1 MATSVRNA
9 TLKVTIEE
17 EITLNG
23 IRQGA
28 KNVKRI
34 SDINE
39 IFKRVVTCPANNETT
54 IVRFRSSVGN
64 VSGAVAYDSAL
75 DVQDVKYI
83 RVTNLDSSNSVKLS
97 LQVDVGEDD
106 SGADMSATILMEA
119 GKSFIMGSPEDGI
132 GADDDAAGLVTNL
145 VDLDSLV
152 VQPGSNA
159 VNVEVFV
166 AST

>member
-17 EITLNG
+17 EINLNG
-23 IRQGA
+23 VRQGA

-54 IVRFRSSVGN
+54 VVRFRSSVGN
-64 VSGAVAYDSAL
+64 VSGDVAYDSAL
-75 DVQDVKYI
+75 DVQDVKDI
-83 RVTNLDSSNSVKLS
+83 RVTNLDDANSLTLS

-106 SGADMSATILMEA
+106 SGADMSASILVES

-145 VDLDSLV
+145 VDLDSIV
-152 VQPGSNA
+152 VQPGGNA
-159 VNVEVFV
+159 VDVEVFV
-166 AST
+166 ASS